1 MVGSSVKETLQIYR
15 HVAHDP
21 QHQLHGRGGRGL
33 GINSGLKGHRWDD
46 DINMVLSK
54 SFPLD
59 GLFSEFENGS

>member
-1 MVGSSVKETLQIYR
+1 MVGSSVKETLQIYF
-15 HVAHDP
+15 HEAHDP

-33 GINSGLKGHRWDD
+33 GINSGLEGHCWDD